1 MPIDTLH
8 QGISVDF
15 ADVLLIINVFAIAM
29 LLGVLYVDEIV
40 VAVKRLLHAMN
51 PHSLYQRLRIWRA
64 AARAPD

>member
-8 QGISVDF
+8 EGISVDF

-40 VAVKRLLHAMN
+40 ATSKRLLHAMN
-51 PHSLYQRLRIWRA
+51 PHRLYQRLRFWRA